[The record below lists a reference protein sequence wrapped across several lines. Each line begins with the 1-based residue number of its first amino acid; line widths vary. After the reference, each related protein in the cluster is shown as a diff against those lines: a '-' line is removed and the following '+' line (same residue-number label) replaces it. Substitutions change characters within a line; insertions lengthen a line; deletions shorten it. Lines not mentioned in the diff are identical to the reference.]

1 MELIIINSIQI
12 NYKRYKILNDLK
24 NIMNWVYMKNHKVK
38 KNQIIVHNQILKY
51 NLKIIKMKIY
61 VENKKENVNKC
72 IKINDLTLIN
82 INAKSV

>member
-1 MELIIINSIQI
+1 
-12 NYKRYKILNDLK
+12 
-24 NIMNWVYMKNHKVK
+24 
-38 KNQIIVHNQILKY
+38 
-51 NLKIIKMKIY
+51 MKIY